1 MLGKLIKNEFKQTS
15 KSLIA
20 VYSAAG
26 VSILFM
32 LLSYVT
38 KVAWLGA
45 TGSGAL
51 ILIGVIA
58 ILMTLVMVINN
69 FARSLYGNQGYL
81 SYTLPVKC
89 SSLLFSKFIVSF
101 VWIIVSYLVMML
113 TTFIVVWYAKS
124 QSNGMLESMFE
135 MVRELQIV
143 GDLPTLKLI
152 IEYLAILASGSI
164 ITVISFV
171 SFIYFAITVA
181 NTRRFQNK
189 PLLFGMVFFFVVYIF
204 NKTVSTELMLDLP
217 LSIYVS
223 GDGIGLGFESMQNAG
238 SVLFSYGIGGKIF
251 TLIFAVIL
259 LAVTGAIM
267 EKKVNVK

>member
-15 KSLIA
+15 KSLVA

-26 VSILFM
+26 ISILFM
-32 LLSYVT
+32 LLSYAT
-38 KVAWLGA
+38 KIVWLGA

-51 ILIGVIA
+51 IIIGVVA

-69 FARSLYGNQGYL
+69 FARSLYGSQGYL

-89 SSLLFSKFIVSF
+89 SSLLFSKFIVAF
-101 VWIIVSYLVMML
+101 IWIIVSYLVMAL
-113 TTFIVVWYAKS
+113 TAFIVAWYAKS

-135 MVRELQIV
+135 MVRELQV
-143 GDLPTLKLI
+143 VSDLPTLKLI
-152 IEYLAILASGSI
+152 LEYLAVLGLGSI
-164 ITVISFV
+164 VTVISFV

-181 NTRRFQNK
+181 NTRKFQNK
-189 PLLFGMVFFFVVYIF
+189 PVLFGMLFFFIVYF
-204 NKTVSTELMLDLP
+204 VNKTVSTELMLDFP

-238 SVLFSYGIGGKIF
+238 NVLFNYGIGGKIF
-251 TLIFAVIL
+251 TLIFAVL
-259 LAVTGAIM
+259 LLTVTGVIM